1 MIKFTTVNVDGV
13 RIPRIFM
20 DINEMK
26 EDWNDPNGT
35 SLPSLDDQLVRA
47 EVDGNKFIGKTF
59 ADLVNV
65 LGLDQ

>member
-26 EDWNDPNGT
+26 ADWNDPNGT

>member
-1 MIKFTTVNVDGV
+1 MIKFTIVNVDGV

-26 EDWNDPNGT
+26 ADWNDPNGT
-35 SLPSLDDQLVRA
+35 SLPSLDDQLVSA
-47 EVDGNKFIGKTF
+47 EVDSNKFIGKTL

>member
-13 RIPRIFM
+13 KIPRIFI

-26 EDWNDPNGT
+26 ADWNDPNGT
-35 SLPSLDDQLVRA
+35 SLPSLDDQLVSA
-47 EVDGNKFIGKTF
+47 EIDGNKFIGKTF
-59 ADLVNV
+59 DDLVKV

>member
-26 EDWNDPNGT
+26 ADWNDPNGT
-35 SLPSLDDQLVRA
+35 SLPSLDDQLVMA

>member
-26 EDWNDPNGT
+26 ADWNDPNGT
-35 SLPSLDDQLVRA
+35 SLPSLDDQLVSA
-47 EVDGNKFIGKTF
+47 EVDSNKFIGKTF

>member
-1 MIKFTTVNVDGV
+1 MIKFTIVNVDGV

-26 EDWNDPNGT
+26 ADWNDPNGT
-35 SLPSLDDQLVRA
+35 SLPSLDDQLVSA
-47 EVDGNKFIGKTF
+47 EVDSNKFIGKTF